1 MESPRPLITSTGNVP
16 QRPLRILIIVNLP
29 WDARL
34 GAVRIWM
41 ELAKQW
47 TKAGHTVEKFC
58 LGDAFRNPKDLRGL
72 SWLRLIWFPRRAARY
87 IREHGHRFDIVDAL
101 TGTLPL
107 SKERLGFHGLVVSR
121 SVGLYRSYEEF
132 TRSIKRRWSDQPR
145 GKFLGQIFY
154 SFISWKLARFSDR
167 SVRCCDLIN
176 VPNEEERSSLE
187 SSRTTNK
194 PIIVQPYG
202 LNETDRAAFAAAS
215 QPSAVRLQNTEI
227 VFIGMWSL
235 RKGSRDWADL
245 IRRVRSVLPDAK
257 FTFLGTMTDDDT
269 LYKDLQVPAHNNIRH
284 VSSYD
289 PSALPGLLASGTVGI
304 FPSYIEGF
312 GLAVLEQMAAGI
324 PTVAYD
330 VPGPRQIL
338 ALQRAEF
345 LVPIGSVTAMADRV
359 VEILRMNE
367 SGYAALSDVSRR
379 IAEAFRWEKIAADT
393 IDEYATALARL
404 RPVTQQRE
412 TETILA

>member
-1 MESPRPLITSTGNVP
+1 
-16 QRPLRILIIVNLP
+16 
-29 WDARL
+29 
-34 GAVRIWM
+34 M

-187 SSRTTNK
+187 NSRTTNK

-202 LNETDRAAFAAAS
+202 LDETDRAAFAAAS
-215 QPSAVRLQNTEI
+215 QLSAVRLENTEI

-245 IRRVRSVLPDAK
+245 IRRVRSALPEAK

-269 LYKDLQVPAHNNIRH
+269 LFKDLQVSAHDNIRH
-284 VSSYD
+284 VSSYH
-289 PSALPGLLASGTVGI
+289 PSELPGLLASGTVGI

-312 GLAVLEQMAAGI
+312 GLAVLEQLAAGI

-338 ALQRAEF
+338 APQRAEF
-345 LVPIGSVTAMADRV
+345 LVPSGSITAIADRA

-367 SGYAALSDVSRR
+367 SSYAALSDASRR

-393 IDEYATALARL
+393 IDDYATALARL
-404 RPVTQQRE
+404 KPVNQQRE
-412 TETILA
+412 TETVLA